1 LVQLGAFRNP
11 EEAEQLRAKLLLQG
25 LQAKISEREQGGRVV
40 HRVRLGPFERREEAD
55 KVRERLDG
63 GSSAVVVRVQR

>member
-1 LVQLGAFRNP
+1 
-11 EEAEQLRAKLLLQG
+11 
-25 LQAKISEREQGGRVV
+25 VV